1 MRPRHVPALVA
12 LVLLLTSHPAG
23 AGEFDR
29 LEADRLDA
37 LARRDD
43 ARTRARLTFGEL
55 DALPAVLKDTRAAF
69 LIARTDQGNL
79 VRLLITPA
87 MRKPPKGDGAPLPVL
102 VLERF
107 DTFEPGRVSSRVA
120 RGEGLLLFDGFQVDL
135 DAGVVVP
142 VGQGG
147 DLTFRATGE
156 GGPRLEVLEG
166 ARLFSLAR
174 PVEAATPGQR
184 ADGRKGPRPADVE
197 GRYRLHA
204 DGRWTGLLELR
215 VDADGIISGQFRSEP
230 NGTSYPVRG
239 QVAADDPAHA
249 TFSVKFPR
257 SEQEYDARLWS
268 VGKWAL
274 AGTFVM
280 LDRTHG
286 FFAVREGVDVEH
298 P

>member
-1 MRPRHVPALVA
+1 MRLRCVTSSSIV
-12 LVLLLTSHPAG
+12 VLLLSHAAG
-23 AGEFDR
+23 ADEFGR
-29 LEADRLDA
+29 LEAERLDA

-43 ARTRARLTFGEL
+43 ARAQARLTFGEL
-55 DALPAVLKDTRAAF
+55 EALPAVLRETRAAF
-69 LIARTDQGNL
+69 LIARTDKGNL
-79 VRLLITPA
+79 VRLLVTPA
-87 MRKPPKGDGAPLPVL
+87 LRKPSKEDGAPLPVL

-120 RGEGLLLFDGFQVDL
+120 RGEGLLLFDGYQVDL

-142 VGQGG
+142 EGQGG
-147 DLTFRATGE
+147 DLTFRAAGE

-166 ARLFSLAR
+166 ARLFSLSR
-174 PVEAATPGQR
+174 PVEAGSSGPR
-184 ADGRKGPRPADVE
+184 AESKGEPRPADVA
-197 GRYRLHA
+197 GRYRLYA

-215 VDADGIISGQFRSEP
+215 VDADRIISGQFRSEP

-239 QVAADDPAHA
+239 QVAPDDPAHA
-249 TFSVKFPR
+249 TFSVTFPR

-268 VGKWAL
+268 SGKWAL

-286 FFAVREGVDVEH
+286 FFAVREGVDIDH